1 MNKQKLT
8 PAERIAALEEQKDRL
23 ADRSALSGQ
32 IEACVKS
39 RDDLA
44 DRLNRVIAVAE
55 WRRSRNRKYEYQI
68 AALRDE
74 VTELEAQI
82 VKLAK
87 RQVYQFEANP
97 GMKGAKAY
105 LFVIADSKEEA
116 LDFLNQHELDFL
128 YVFGQSDII
137 AEGNDKGVFETIYL
151 NK

>member
-1 MNKQKLT
+1 MNKAT
-8 PAERIAALEEQKDRL
+8 ITTAERIAALEEQKDRL
-23 ADRSALSGQ
+23 ADRSALAQ
-32 IEACVKS
+32 QMLVCALD
-39 RDDLA
+39 RDRLA
-44 DRLNRVIAVAE
+44 DRLNEVIAERDRLVAE
-55 WRRSRNRKYEYQI
+55 KKI
-68 AALRDE
+68 L
-74 VTELEAQI
+74 
-82 VKLAK
+82 
-87 RQVYQFEANP
+87 YQFEANP